1 MTFWNRKPVD
11 KRKTLTP
18 RDNGMIEHH
27 EEKEENGK
35 EDVIKRVY
43 EMQKIHWEVELRNK
57 KSKEELGTKDD

>member
-11 KRKTLTP
+11 KRKTLNP